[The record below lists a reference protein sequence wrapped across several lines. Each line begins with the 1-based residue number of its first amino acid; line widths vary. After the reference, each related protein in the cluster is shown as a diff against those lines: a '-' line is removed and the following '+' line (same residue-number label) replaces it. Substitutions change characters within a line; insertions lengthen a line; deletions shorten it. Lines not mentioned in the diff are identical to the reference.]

1 MAVQKKKELLLM
13 NTFTLVIIPGPGARS
28 VTLAEDA
35 TVSDLI
41 SAQNLTGRDII
52 INGQSVSSS
61 TYGTTTIPANAEV
74 FATAS
79 VKGN

>member
-1 MAVQKKKELLLM
+1 M
-13 NTFTLVIIPGPGARS
+13 NTFTLVIVPGPGARS
-28 VTLAEDA
+28 VTLNNDA

-41 SAQNLTGRDII
+41 SSQNLTGRDII
-52 INGQSVSSS
+52 INGRSVPSS
-61 TYGTTTIPANAEV
+61 TYATTTIPASAEV

>member
-1 MAVQKKKELLLM
+1 M
-13 NTFTLVIIPGPGARS
+13 NTFTLVVIPGPGARS
-28 VTLAEDA
+28 VTLANDA

-52 INGQSVSSS
+52 INGQSVPTSTHSS
-61 TYGTTTIPANAEV
+61 TTIPTNAEV